1 MKLLL
6 LTLDNDKNMSTTTKA
21 INNDGTFSTVK
32 QIPQKVNCL
41 PCKLDGLSFNYKI

>member
-1 MKLLL
+1 
-6 LTLDNDKNMSTTTKA
+6 MSSTTKA

-41 PCKLDGLSFNYKI
+41 PCKLDGLSLPQK